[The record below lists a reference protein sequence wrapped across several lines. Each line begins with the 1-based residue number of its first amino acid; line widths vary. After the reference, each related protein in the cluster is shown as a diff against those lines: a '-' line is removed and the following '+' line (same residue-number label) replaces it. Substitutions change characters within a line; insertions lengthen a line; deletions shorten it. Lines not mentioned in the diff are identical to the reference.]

1 MPGIVDSHVHINEP
15 GRTEWEGFRT
25 ATRAAA
31 VGGITTIADMPL
43 NSIPPTTTVDN
54 LKTKADKA
62 RDMIYVDLAFWGG
75 IIPGNQNEL
84 QPLVEAGVVGFK
96 CFLCP
101 SGVDEFPCV
110 KEDDVNKAL
119 EKLKST
125 RSVLA
130 FHAEYV
136 KKNTVT
142 SAKGDP
148 TCYETFLRTRP
159 SEMEINA
166 IKMICHWCEKSNVR
180 CHIVH
185 LSTADALDLI
195 KATKGKGAPITAETC
210 HHYLL
215 LSAEEV
221 PVCATEFK
229 CCPPI
234 RDKVNRDKLWDGLRN
249 KVIDMVVSDHSPCTE
264 ELKTKGN
271 FLTAW
276 GGISSLQF
284 GLSLLWTA
292 ARLKSVGLTE
302 ISRLLSAA
310 PAKLCGLNDRKGTLS
325 VGMDADFVIWDPEKM
340 FKVER
345 NHILF
350 KNKMNERAVDLAGQE
365 GQLVKVKRRPWCI
378 GKPDVHRYTL
388 VNGPLIFMTSRTMME
403 IRFILLVTLFVV
415 GVAMAFPQKDGQIF
429 SNEAIK
435 QAQNTYLIPKDATIQ
450 KVQEGIELAAYE
462 SIPGDQKINLFE
474 ILGEHV
480 PPEVVNNLQT
490 QIDQIGRN

>member
-1 MPGIVDSHVHINEP
+1 MQNKIRIFLSKNVVFNNKVQPAILIIKNGKIEEILENVTKHKIVSVLQNYPGIVIEDFGSLVIMPGIVDSHVHINEP

-350 KNKMNERAVDLAGQE
+350 KNKLTPYENRILYGKVEATVLRGEYIFKDN
-365 GQLVKVKRRPWCI
+365 QLCE
-378 GKPDVHRYTL
+378 KPVG
-388 VNGPLIFMTSRTMME
+388 N
-403 IRFILLVTLFVV
+403 LLLKKNFL
-415 GVAMAFPQKDGQIF
+415 D
-429 SNEAIK
+429 
-435 QAQNTYLIPKDATIQ
+435 
-450 KVQEGIELAAYE
+450 
-462 SIPGDQKINLFE
+462 
-474 ILGEHV
+474 
-480 PPEVVNNLQT
+480 
-490 QIDQIGRN
+490 